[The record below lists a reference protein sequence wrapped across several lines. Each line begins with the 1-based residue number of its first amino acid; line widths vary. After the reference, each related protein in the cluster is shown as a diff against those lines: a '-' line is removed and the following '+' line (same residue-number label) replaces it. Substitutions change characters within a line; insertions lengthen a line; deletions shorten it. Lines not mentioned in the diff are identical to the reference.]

1 MRILKR
7 IITFVFILGVVFVVG
22 GMLLPRNV
30 NVARSIEIDA
40 PPEVVF
46 PHVNSL
52 KAAAEWSP
60 WLGLDPSAQL
70 TYEGPDE
77 GVGAKLAWASEH
89 PNVGNGSQEI
99 VASEDNARVETALD
113 FGQMGTATASY
124 VLVEKDGGTEI
135 TWDLGMDMGM
145 GPMGRWFGLMM
156 DGQVGPDYETGLQN
170 LKALVEG

>member
-1 MRILKR
+1 MRFVKR
-7 IITFVFILGVVFVVG
+7 AITFLFVIAVVFAAG

-30 NVARSIEIDA
+30 NVTRSIQIDA
-40 PPEVVF
+40 PPEEVF

-60 WLGLDPSAQL
+60 WLALDPDVAL

-77 GVGAKLAWASEH
+77 GVGAKLAWASDH
-89 PNVGNGSQEI
+89 PNVGTGSQEI
-99 VASEDNARVETALD
+99 IASDDNQRVETALD
-113 FGQMGTATASY
+113 FGQMGTANATY
-124 VLVEKDGGTEI
+124 VLEATSLGTQI
-135 TWDLGMDMGM
+135 TWGLGVDMGF

-170 LKALVEG
+170 LKELVEG